1 MRQIDRGRRK
11 LRIPRYG
18 SLQSFYTADPRRVHS
33 RERDVGLWWRES
45 ADGLLHRAAWVCD
58 TGELYLVRLGPPEQG
73 GGQVE
78 VLTTIAEEEHLE
90 RVLAGWRERCG
101 ELNSL
106 GWLRGRAASV
116 GSRVRAKQA
125 EVVATVAGAAA
136 MLVAGASMAAELG

>member
-11 LRIPRYG
+11 LRTPRYR

-33 RERDVGLWWRES
+33 RERDVGLWWRDS

-58 TGELYLVRLGPPEQG
+58 TGELYLVRLGPTEQG

-78 VLTTIAEEEHLE
+78 VLTTIAEEERLE
-90 RVLAGWRERCG
+90 RVLAGWREHCG

-106 GWLRGRAASV
+106 SWLRGRAARI

-125 EVVATVAGAAA
+125 EVAATVTGAAA
-136 MLVAGASMAAELG
+136 MLAAGASMAAEMV